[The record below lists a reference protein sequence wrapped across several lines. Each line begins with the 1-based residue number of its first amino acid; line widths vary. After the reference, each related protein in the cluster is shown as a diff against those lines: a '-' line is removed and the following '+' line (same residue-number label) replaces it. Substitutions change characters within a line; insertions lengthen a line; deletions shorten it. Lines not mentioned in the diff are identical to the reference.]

1 VAYSA
6 VSNLIHRTVYG
17 AFLSSLMVAVPLCAA
32 TLYSDLG
39 PGDSWNGFSAYDAG
53 AFLGTTFTVTNSGF
67 LENILLPVESN
78 ADFANIDSVGLYA
91 DSAGEPGTLLESWAA
106 LLPAEGNVPPLT
118 DLTSVENP
126 LLTAGT
132 QYWLVIDAPL
142 AGVMWDLND
151 QGVDGG
157 AWSGTSLDGL
167 SQIFSADATPAID
180 VTSMPEPS
188 SAVFCGLAFLGLI
201 VFRLRRGAKRS
212 APRVF
217 TQVAARDL
225 TD

>member
-1 VAYSA
+1 M
-6 VSNLIHRTVYG
+6 SNLIHKKTVYLTL
-17 AFLSSLMVAVPLCAA
+17 LSSLMAAAPLCAD

-39 PGDSWNGFSAYDAG
+39 PGDSWNGSSAYDAG
-53 AFLGTTFTVTNSGF
+53 AFLGTTFTVATSGF

-91 DSAGEPGTLLESWAA
+91 DSSGKPGTLLESWAA

-118 DLTSVENP
+118 DLTSLENP

-132 QYWLVIDAPL
+132 QYWLVVDAPL
-142 AGVMWDLND
+142 SGVMWDLND

-157 AWSGTSLDGL
+157 AWSGASLNGM
-167 SQIFSADATPAID
+167 SQLFPADATPAIE

-188 SAVFCGLAFLGLI
+188 SAVFCGIAFLGLI
-201 VFRLRRGAKRS
+201 VFRLRRGA
-212 APRVF
+212 AI
-217 TQVAARDL
+217 
-225 TD
+225 